1 MSSKRRAIN
10 LVSLLFLLSSI
21 SKSLLIIII
30 VIIIISTVLSVT
42 FEVGVSL
49 LLAPAGA
56 DKSTRLSSGRSR
68 VLLKALLVVVLVAV
82 QKQ

>member
-21 SKSLLIIII
+21 SKLLLIIII
-30 VIIIISTVLSVT
+30 VIIIIISTVLSVT

-56 DKSTRLSSGRSR
+56 DKKGPKAPFPLVENAGTQPEIHKR
-68 VLLKALLVVVLVAV
+68 VPA
-82 QKQ
+82 